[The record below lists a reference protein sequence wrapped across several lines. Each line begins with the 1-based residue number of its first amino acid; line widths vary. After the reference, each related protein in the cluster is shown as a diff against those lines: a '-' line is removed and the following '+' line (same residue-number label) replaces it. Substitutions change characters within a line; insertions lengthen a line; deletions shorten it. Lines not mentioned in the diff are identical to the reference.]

1 MDNNMKLK
9 QLKQLDVDKITEI
22 KMTSIGLLDIFGK
35 LNIEIQ
41 IDTQMEEIE
50 FISPVPIE
58 EISEWLEKN
67 NLLDKATLLKF

>member
-1 MDNNMKLK
+1 MNNEDKLN
-9 QLKQLDVDKITEI
+9 QLYQLDSTKISEI

-50 FISPVPIE
+50 FLSPVPVK
-58 EISEWLEKN
+58 EILKWLEEN
-67 NLLDKATLLKF
+67 NLLDKATLIKF

>member
-1 MDNNMKLK
+1 MNNEDKLN
-9 QLKQLDVDKITEI
+9 QLYQLDNTKISEI

-50 FISPVPIE
+50 FISPVPVK
-58 EISEWLEKN
+58 EILKWLEEN
-67 NLLDKATLLKF
+67 NLLDKATLIKF

>member
-41 IDTQMEEIE
+41 TDTQIEEIE

-58 EISEWLEKN
+58 EISEWLEK
-67 NLLDKATLLKF
+67 KIIY

>member
-41 IDTQMEEIE
+41 IDTQIEEIE

>member
-50 FISPVPIE
+50 FISPVPVK
-58 EISEWLEKN
+58 EILKWLEEN
-67 NLLDKATLLKF
+67 NLLDKATLIKF

>member
-1 MDNNMKLK
+1 MNNEDKLN
-9 QLKQLDVDKITEI
+9 QLYQLDSTNISEI

-50 FISPVPIE
+50 FISPVPVK
-58 EISEWLEKN
+58 EILKWLEEN
-67 NLLDKATLLKF
+67 NLLDKATLIKF

>member
-1 MDNNMKLK
+1 MNNEDKLN
-9 QLKQLDVDKITEI
+9 QLYQLDSTKISEI

-50 FISPVPIE
+50 FISPVPVK
-58 EISEWLEKN
+58 EILKWLEEN
-67 NLLDKATLLKF
+67 NLLDKATLIKF

>member
-41 IDTQMEEIE
+41 TDTQIEEIE

>member
-1 MDNNMKLK
+1 MNNEDKLN
-9 QLKQLDVDKITEI
+9 QLYQLDSTKISEI

-50 FISPVPIE
+50 FISPVPVK
-58 EISEWLEKN
+58 EILKWLEEN
-67 NLLDKATLLKF
+67 NLLDTAILIKF

>member
-1 MDNNMKLK
+1 MNNEDKLN
-9 QLKQLDVDKITEI
+9 QLYQLDSTKISEI

-50 FISPVPIE
+50 FISPVLVK
-58 EISEWLEKN
+58 EILKWLEEN
-67 NLLDKATLLKF
+67 NLLDKATLIKF